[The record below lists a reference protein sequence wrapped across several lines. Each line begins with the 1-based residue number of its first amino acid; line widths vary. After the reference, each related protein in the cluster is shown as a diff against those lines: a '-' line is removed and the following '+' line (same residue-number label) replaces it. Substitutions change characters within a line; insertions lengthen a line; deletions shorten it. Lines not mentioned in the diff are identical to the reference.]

1 MQILTPTHRS
11 TIDEIKSTLL
21 DFIQFL
27 QKYDHDQK
35 DILLLRDLLIN
46 LDDLFLLVVAGEYNS
61 GKSAFINAFLGNE
74 YLKTGITPTT
84 SHIEILRYGESRIE
98 KRLSPGQ
105 SEIELP
111 AGILRDLTIV
121 DTPGTN
127 AILREHES
135 LTTDFIPRSDLVMFI
150 TSVDR
155 PFTESERAFLEQ
167 IRQWG
172 KKIIFIIN
180 KIDIIE
186 NENEI
191 DEVIRFVSSSAIKLL
206 GFEPKIYT
214 LSSKDALKQ
223 KLSTGLPDLSL
234 KIIEDYILGIL
245 DPETQIKLKLL
256 NPLKVIDTLVNK
268 YQSIIKDRMELI
280 SSDVKLLDDI
290 QQQLTLFEADMM
302 KSIKFRYS
310 DIDKALLEY
319 EKRGVE
325 YFEEVFRFGRIMDL
339 LNKQRIQAEY
349 NKVVVK
355 DLSFNIDQKINE
367 IIDWLVYEDL
377 KQWQAIT
384 YKIDQR
390 IMKFEN
396 RIIENLENRQIRFER
411 QKIIEAISR
420 ETQKITERFDKDH
433 KARKIAD
440 DAQMAVAA
448 SAAIEAGALG
458 LGALVTI
465 LATTAS
471 ADLTGILLAGLTA
484 TLGLL
489 IIPAKKKQ
497 VKSLF
502 SKNIDDIRKKLTT
515 TITDEFQS
523 QIKKITENVNVT
535 ISPYS
540 RFIRSEQNELQ
551 VGLERIVMISRGV
564 FQLEEKVNH
573 L

>member
-21 DFIQFL
+21 DFVQFL

-433 KARKIAD
+433 EARKIAD